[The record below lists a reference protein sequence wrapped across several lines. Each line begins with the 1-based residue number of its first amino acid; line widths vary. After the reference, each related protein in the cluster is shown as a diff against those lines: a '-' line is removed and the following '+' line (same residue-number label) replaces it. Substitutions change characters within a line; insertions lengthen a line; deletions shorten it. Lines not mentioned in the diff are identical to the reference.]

1 MDASRI
7 KGKELDIL
15 RFMKQ
20 NGFPVF
26 HMSNIF
32 LRDIQYGIRDFYRA
46 TERIDIGSRES
57 DACAHAMI
65 THLESNGMLVPF
77 RPNTWI
83 LHIEEFLNPP
93 KVEEKKE
100 AAAA

>member
-7 KGKELDIL
+7 NGKELDIL

-32 LRDIQYGIRDFYRA
+32 LRDIQYGIRDFFRA

-65 THLESNGMLVPF
+65 NRLESQGMLVPF
-77 RPNTWI
+77 RAHTWL
-83 LHIEEFLNPP
+83 LHNEEFLNPP

>member
-1 MDASRI
+1 MDATRI
-7 KGKELDIL
+7 NGKELDIL
-15 RFMKQ
+15 RFMKN

-32 LRDIQYGIRDFYRA
+32 LRDIQYGIRDYFRA

-65 THLESNGMLVPF
+65 SGFERQGILVPF
-77 RPNTWI
+77 RTNTWI
-83 LHIEEFLNPP
+83 LHLEEFLNPP
-93 KVEEKKE
+93 KVEEKKAE
-100 AAAA
+100 AAA